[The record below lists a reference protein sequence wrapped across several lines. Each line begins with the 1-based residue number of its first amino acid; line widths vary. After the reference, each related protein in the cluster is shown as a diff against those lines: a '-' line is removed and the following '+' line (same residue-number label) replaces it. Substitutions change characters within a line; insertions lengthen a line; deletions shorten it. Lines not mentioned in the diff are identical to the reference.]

1 MMAEDGMR
9 EGRGDPWPLML
20 LAEAVQLAWP
30 AVLGAVMVV
39 VALVL
44 LLRRRKR

>member
-1 MMAEDGMR
+1 MTPAVRWMMAYFVE
-9 EGRGDPWPLML
+9 LS
-20 LAEAVQLAWP
+20 WP

-44 LLRRRKR
+44 LLRRRKH